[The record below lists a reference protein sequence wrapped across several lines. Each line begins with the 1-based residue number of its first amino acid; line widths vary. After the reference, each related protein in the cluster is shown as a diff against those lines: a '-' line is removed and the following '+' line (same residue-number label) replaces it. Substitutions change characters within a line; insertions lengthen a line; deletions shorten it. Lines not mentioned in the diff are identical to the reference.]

1 MDFTKRYQKLNDNQK
16 QAVDTIEGPVMV
28 IAGPGTGK
36 TELLSMRAANILQK
50 TDSLAE
56 NILCLTFTES
66 GSIAMRKRLT
76 EIIGKEAYNVS
87 IFTFHAFGSE
97 IISRYREFFYSGAE
111 FRPADEL
118 NQRKIITA
126 ILNSLDYNSPL
137 RSTMNGEYTN
147 IKDIL
152 RSISELKRAGLTD
165 SELGALLRANQEVID
180 IAEPLI
186 RDVFSSRITKSTVEG
201 LRMAAE
207 TIAEIDE
214 PIVLDGFAQLSKT
227 ISSSLERAIAAAE
240 DHPKTTP
247 PLTEWKGKWTTK
259 NAQKELTL
267 KASTQAKKL
276 TELTFVYGQYIKIM
290 EQAGLYDYDD
300 MIMQVVHAIET
311 RPELRYDLQEKYH
324 YIMVDEFQDTNMA
337 QMRILHNLTN
347 NPVAEDTPNIL
358 VVGDDDQAIY
368 SFQGA
373 DVGNILHFRKKF
385 TQSKIISLIDNY
397 RSAPI
402 VLDSARDVITQGSE
416 RLETTIEGLS
426 KKLTP
431 HKPAERS
438 TTTLLSLPTASDERN
453 WVVQSIKEQLSSG
466 VSPHEIAVIARNHHE
481 LESLI
486 GYFAKEEI
494 KVSYDKRDNV
504 LENEIIQQLVL
515 LSRIVV
521 ALYEGNLDSANQ
533 LIPQLLTHPAWNIP
547 AETIWKISLKAYKE
561 KRQWLEILSIL
572 PECKHLSDWLNCAAK
587 SIPHQPL
594 ERMMDYLIGTNE
606 LPEYSEY
613 SSPLKDYFFSETMQ
627 TENIAS
633 YMDYLQGLTVIR
645 SKLREHDPD
654 ISRPR
659 LTDFLGFISALEE
672 SNTRVTSLR
681 HIGEDEESV
690 QLMSAHGSKGLEF
703 DTVYVIGA
711 IDSIWGEKASGKSP
725 SISFPENMPI
735 RAHSNSYNER
745 LRLFYVAMTR
755 AKRQLYISHAH
766 EDDVAREKLVAQF
779 LVESPHIEKHAP
791 HIDHS
796 IHTLLESVKQQWYA
810 PIVELPHKTMREY
823 LDDDLKKYMLSATH
837 VNNFVDFIQCGPKQF
852 LLNNILHFP
861 SSMSVHAEFGN
872 AIHATLQQAHD
883 YMSVHHKKSPIED
896 VLHSFEKNL
905 QATKLTAKEYE
916 DYLQK
921 GSAALTRFLDE
932 HYDNFND
939 RQRAELQFKYQ
950 NVYIDDVRLTG
961 KVDVVEINA
970 EDKQVIV
977 TDYKT
982 GGSLDSWDK
991 GADYQK
997 VKAHKYRQQLLF
1009 YKLLIENSRDWR
1021 HYSMS
1026 RGVIQFVEPNKA
1038 DAIQSLVI
1046 NEFDDEELANFAQL
1060 LKAVWNHV
1068 QALNFPDTSGYEQT
1082 LAGIKQ
1088 FEQDLR
1094 DGKI

>member
-1 MDFTKRYQKLNDNQK
+1 MDFTKRYQKLNSNQQ

-97 IISRYREFFYSGAE
+97 IIGKYREFFYGGAE

-118 NQRKIITA
+118 NQRKIIIS
-126 ILNSLDYNSPL
+126 ILDSLHYNSHL
-137 RSTMNGEYTN
+137 RSTMNGEYTA

-152 RSISELKRAGLTD
+152 RSISELKRAGLTNT
-165 SELGALLRANQEVID
+165 ELEALLSANQEVID
-180 IAEPLI
+180 SAELLI
-186 RDVFSSRITKSTVEG
+186 REALGARISKTTLES
-201 LRMAAE
+201 LRRIAK
-207 TIAEIDE
+207 TIANINE
-214 PIVLDGFAQLSKT
+214 PIVLDGFARLSET
-227 ISSSLERAIAAAE
+227 LSSSIERAISEAE
-240 DHPKTTP
+240 AHPKTTP
-247 PLTEWKGKWTTK
+247 PLTKWKNDWTTK
-259 NAQKELTL
+259 NAQKEVVL
-267 KASTQAKKL
+267 KASTQSKKL
-276 TELTFVYGQYIKIM
+276 GELAFVYGQYIKIM

-300 MIMQVVHAIET
+300 MIMQVVHTIET

-347 NPVAEDTPNIL
+347 NPVVEDTPNIL

-373 DVGNILHFRKKF
+373 DVGNILHFKQKF
-385 TQSKIISLIDNY
+385 TKSKIVSLVDNY
-397 RSAPI
+397 RSAPVI
-402 VLDSARDVITQGSE
+402 LSSARDVITQGSG
-416 RLETTIEGLS
+416 RLEDTIKGLS
-426 KKLTP
+426 KKLVA
-431 HKPAERS
+431 HKPTKQATAS
-438 TTTLLSLPTASDERN
+438 LVSLPTTNDERT
-453 WVVQSIKEQLSSG
+453 WVVQSIKAQLAAG
-466 VSPHEIAVIARNHHE
+466 VAPHEIAIIARNHHE
-481 LESLI
+481 LESLV
-486 GYFAKEEI
+486 GYLAKEDI
-494 KVSYDKRDNV
+494 KISYDKRDNV

-515 LSRIVV
+515 LSKIVIS
-521 ALYEGNLDSANQ
+521 LYEGKLDIANE
-533 LIPQLLTHPAWNIP
+533 LIPRLLTHPAWNIP
-547 AETIWKISLKAYKE
+547 AETTWKISLKAYKE
-561 KRQWLEILSIL
+561 KREWLEIISIL
-572 PECKHLSDWLNCAAK
+572 PECKHISDWLSHAAQ

-594 ERMMDYLIGTNE
+594 ERMLDYLIGTSE
-606 LPEYSEY
+606 LPEYSEFC
-613 SSPLKDYFFSETMQ
+613 SPLKSYFFSDTMQ
-627 TENIAS
+627 TENLNA

-654 ISRPR
+654 VSRPR
-659 LTDFLGFISALEE
+659 LTDFIHFINTLEE

-681 HIGEDEESV
+681 HIGEDEESI

-711 IDSIWGEKASGKSP
+711 VDSTWGEKASGKSP

-755 AKRQLYISHAH
+755 AKRQLFVSYAH
-766 EDDVAREKLVAQF
+766 EDDTARERLIAQF
-779 LVESPHIEKHAP
+779 LVESPHIKNENP
-791 HIDHS
+791 EF
-796 IHTLLESVKQQWYA
+796 IHTSQTILTGIEQLWYA

-823 LDDDLKKYMLSATH
+823 LDTELKNYMLSATH
-837 VNNFVDFIQCGPKQF
+837 VNNFIDITQCGPKQF

-872 AIHATLQQAHD
+872 AIHATLQQTHD
-883 YMSVHHKKSPIED
+883 YMNVHHKRSPIED
-896 VLHSFEKNL
+896 VLRSFEKNL
-905 QATKLTAKEYE
+905 QATRLTDKEHD
-916 DYLQK
+916 DYLHK

-932 HYDNFND
+932 HYENFND
-939 RQRAELQFKYQ
+939 RQRAELQFRYQ
-950 NVYIDDVRLTG
+950 NVVIEDVRLTG

-970 EDKQVIV
+970 DSKTAIV

-982 GGSLDSWDK
+982 GASLDSWDK

-1009 YKLLIENSRDWR
+1009 YKLLIENSRDW
-1021 HYSMS
+1021 HNYSMS
-1026 RGVIQFVEPNKA
+1026 RGIIQFIEPDKA
-1038 DAIQSLVI
+1038 GAIKPLI
-1046 NEFDDEELANFAQL
+1046 IDEFDEEELANFTQL
-1060 LKAVWNHV
+1060 IKAIWKHV
-1068 QALNFPDTSGYEQT
+1068 QDLDFPDTSHYEQSI
-1082 LAGIKQ
+1082 AGIRQ

-1094 DGKI
+1094 DGTI